1 MGFIC
6 DFSRFHK
13 SFKGGRTRY
22 NDDGD
27 NAEDPLFS
35 WLSEEL
41 LGQRETYT
49 TFMKLMDN
57 YSSET
62 GKQENITE
70 EEVAEQWA
78 FIDAICDT
86 DVIKYTHQWYIN
98 SINSC
103 TYSSLPLYITF

>member
-1 MGFIC
+1 MDFIC

-13 SFKGGRTRY
+13 TFKGGRTRY

-86 DVIKYTHQWYIN
+86 DVIKYTHQWYIKQ
-98 SINSC
+98 
-103 TYSSLPLYITF
+103 